1 MKRKL
6 LLMGITAA
14 MLLTTIIGGSLAFF
28 QADGKPVQNQLST
41 KKLDIDLQEDGT
53 WVKDADGEAVVAN
66 LMPGASVEK
75 HVRVINDVPGD
86 TSFYTRVRITRC
98 WGEEREGQFSKDF
111 TLDPSLIL
119 LDLNTTE
126 QGGSWL
132 LADGGT
138 VQEQQGRETITLYYT
153 KAVSGDPGSATDEVL
168 KGFSIAPELSNAY
181 ADKAVQICVEA
192 DGVQTLHAEDAALS
206 EWGVQLQIDNG
217 TITAV
222 WN

>member
-1 MKRKL
+1 
-6 LLMGITAA
+6 MGITAA

-53 WVKDADGEAVVAN
+53 RMKEAEGEIVEEH
-66 LMPGASVEK
+66 LMPGVSVEK
-75 HVRVINDVPGD
+75 HVRVINGDSGD

-98 WGEEREGQFSKDF
+98 WGEGSGGQFSKDY

-132 LADGGT
+132 LADGGS
-138 VQEQQGRETITLYYT
+138 VEEQQGRETITLYYT
-153 KAVSGDPGSATDEVL
+153 KGSGRRFRQCHG
-168 KGFSIAPELSNAY
+168 
-181 ADKAVQICVEA
+181 
-192 DGVQTLHAEDAALS
+192 
-206 EWGVQLQIDNG
+206 
-217 TITAV
+217 
-222 WN
+222 

>member
-1 MKRKL
+1 
-6 LLMGITAA
+6 

-41 KKLDIDLQEDGT
+41 KKLDIDLQENGVWT
-53 WVKDADGEAVVAN
+53 QDADGETVVAN

-75 HVRVINDVPGD
+75 HIRVINDVQGD

-98 WGEEREGQFSKDF
+98 WGEGSEGQFSKDF
-111 TLDPSLIL
+111 TLDPSLID
-119 LDLNTTE
+119 LDLNTTD
-126 QGGSWL
+126 QGGSWI
-132 LADGGT
+132 LADGET
-138 VQEQQGRETITLYYT
+138 WEEQDGKETITLYYT
-153 KAVSGDPGSATDEVL
+153 KPVNGSVGSATEEVL
-168 KGFSIAPELSNAY
+168 KGFSIAPELPNAY

-206 EWGVQLQIDNG
+206 EWGVQLQLENG
-217 TITAV
+217 TIKAV

>member
-6 LLMGITAA
+6 LLMGLTAA

-53 WVKDADGEAVVAN
+53 RMKEAEGEIVEEH

-75 HVRVINDVPGD
+75 HVRVINGDSGD

-98 WGEEREGQFSKDF
+98 WGEGSGGQFSKDY

-132 LADGGT
+132 LADGGS
-138 VQEQQGRETITLYYT
+138 VEEQQGRETITLYYT
-153 KAVSGDPGSATDEVL
+153 KAVSGDSGSATDEVL
-168 KGFSIAPELSNAY
+168 RGFSVAPELTNAY
-181 ADKAVQICVEA
+181 ADKAVQIFVEA

-206 EWGVQLQIDNG
+206 EWGVQLQIENG

>member
-1 MKRKL
+1 
-6 LLMGITAA
+6 MGITAA

-53 WVKDADGEAVVAN
+53 RMKEAEGEIVEEH

-75 HVRVINDVPGD
+75 HVRVINGDSGD

-98 WGEEREGQFSKDF
+98 WGEGSGGQFSKDY

-132 LADGGT
+132 LADGGS
-138 VQEQQGRETITLYYT
+138 VEEQQGRETITLYYT
-153 KAVSGDPGSATDEVL
+153 KAVSGDSGSATDEGL
-168 KGFSIAPELSNAY
+168 RGFSVAPELTNAY
-181 ADKAVQICVEA
+181 ADKAVQIFVEA

-206 EWGVQLQIDNG
+206 EWGVQLQIENG